1 MVSQKVLEGN
11 WTQVE
16 GKIRKRWRQ
25 LTHDELEGVKGNT
38 DQLVGLLQRKTG
50 EAREAIEGFLDEVT
64 ESQEKLLDTAKDY
77 ANRAGE
83 TIQHAVEK
91 VRDSAEA
98 AYSETEHLVQARP
111 AQSMAVVFGAGV
123 LTGLIV
129 GMCLRSR

>member
-1 MVSQKVLEGN
+1 MVSQKVLDGN
-11 WTQVE
+11 WNQVE
-16 GKIRKRWRQ
+16 GKLRKRWGQ
-25 LTHDELEGVKGNT
+25 LTHDELETVKGNT

-50 EAREAIEGFLDEVT
+50 EAREAIEGFLDELT
-64 ESQEKLLDTAKDY
+64 ESPEKFIDTAKEY

-91 VRDSAEA
+91 VRDSAGA
-98 AYSETEHLVQARP
+98 AYAETEHLVQERP
-111 AQSMAVVFGAGV
+111 AQSMLVTFGAGV